1 MGIVFRQSIKTT
13 LVTFTGAALG
23 AAIILASTSILTQAQ
38 YGLITNITYIA
49 AIIQLVILLGT
60 SNLVAVYTQ
69 RYEPGDIRR
78 KALISISLGTT
89 ILLGLIFSI
98 AFILL
103 KDSIIPAYAE
113 KDQDLV
119 SKYYNYIPLVVWF
132 MAVITMFDSY
142 LIANVKIAVCA
153 FSREVV
159 LRVVNISLLLLILT
173 GTIGFHQYV
182 IGNVLMYLVPIM
194 LLFYFSSKTKG
205 FGFTSNLKVFS
216 LREYKDMLHFSWYH
230 LLTSSMLTLLNF
242 IDTLMLAP
250 LDASGMN
257 ASAIYAVAAYAS
269 SFMFMPYRA
278 MANSTTPVL
287 NQAYIDKDMNKVA
300 DLFKRAG
307 INILIAGTGMFIVIG
322 ANLDNAVAILKD
334 AYEPVKYLTLILM
347 LGKLADMASGVNNEL
362 LSITKYYKFNYR
374 ISVLLLISVVILD
387 YVFIPVYGV
396 YGAAWVSAGTLIVF
410 NIIKTIFLYRKFKLH
425 PFSNRSWMVLAAGAV
440 AMLFGYAWPYILN
453 PYIDTIIRSIVI
465 LLTYTSLLIW
475 LKPSADMVSFIES
488 IKKNKRLF

>member
-142 LIANVKIAVCA
+142 LIANVKIAVSA

-440 AMLFGYAWPYILN
+440 AMLVGYAWPYILN

-465 LLTYTSLLIW
+465 LLTYTALLIW

>member
-142 LIANVKIAVCA
+142 LIANVKIAVSA

-159 LRVVNISLLLLILT
+159 LRIVNISLLLLILT

-182 IGNVLMYLVPIM
+182 IGNVLMYLVPII

-242 IDTLMLAP
+242 IDTFMLAP

-322 ANLDNAVAILKD
+322 ANLDNAVDILKD

-396 YGAAWVSAGTLIVF
+396 YGAAWVSAG
-410 NIIKTIFLYRKFKLH
+410 
-425 PFSNRSWMVLAAGAV
+425 A
-440 AMLFGYAWPYILN
+440 
-453 PYIDTIIRSIVI
+453 
-465 LLTYTSLLIW
+465 
-475 LKPSADMVSFIES
+475 
-488 IKKNKRLF
+488 

>member
-142 LIANVKIAVCA
+142 LIANVKIAVSA

-440 AMLFGYAWPYILN
+440 AMLVGYIWPYILN
-453 PYIDTIIRSIVI
+453 PYIDTIIRSIII
-465 LLTYTSLLIW
+465 LLTYTALLIW

>member
-142 LIANVKIAVCA
+142 LIANVKIAVSA

-410 NIIKTIFLYRKFKLH
+410 NITKTIFLYRKFKLH
-425 PFSNRSWMVLAAGAV
+425 PFSNSSWMVLAAGAV
-440 AMLFGYAWPYILN
+440 AMLVGYAWPYILN

-465 LLTYTSLLIW
+465 LLTYTALLIW